1 VVDQSHLGVGLCRW
15 CLSGLFARHAEF
27 AWQDK
32 HGSAP
37 VSRSRACGQAS
48 EACKRCPNVRQ
59 PRRTSRPT
67 DLRNP
72 ATPPANSRP
81 QGTSR
86 GDLVAR
92 PVRRGVHYL
101 NGRCVGDPVM
111 LGDVRKDV
119 GGSDATGYGGSTP

>member
-1 VVDQSHLGVGLCRW
+1 MCRQLHHNSGR
-15 CLSGLFARHAEF
+15 LSGGVTADYVLQLKGSANDEPKVSTRAARHPER
-27 AWQDK
+27 
-32 HGSAP
+32 HP
-37 VSRSRACGQAS
+37 VSRQATP
-48 EACKRCPNVRQ
+48 ANVS
-59 PRRTSRPT
+59 T
-67 DLRNP
+67 NP
-72 ATPPANSRP
+72 PKTPPANSRP

-92 PVRRGVHYL
+92 PVRRGVHYM